1 MRRDD
6 GAGRDGDLRRS
17 LTGCARQSRRRRT
30 AINPRAPTAKTR
42 SPSVP
47 PEPDRLVAHPPDDPP
62 PALLAL
68 LALLA
73 LVATVESPRCT
84 MLVAE
89 VEAAPVPLL
98 NPLQ

>member
-1 MRRDD
+1 
-6 GAGRDGDLRRS
+6 
-17 LTGCARQSRRRRT
+17 
-30 AINPRAPTAKTR
+30 
-42 SPSVP
+42 
-47 PEPDRLVAHPPDDPP
+47 VAHPPDDPP